1 MIRSL
6 LILWLGPNAFFWSW
20 YYLSLNDI
28 SFGTL
33 FFSRRLHDE
42 VFAIYGGFLGLDPAA
57 IPGMV
62 AKALFFDSFIVLGII
77 ALRKRGT
84 ILAFAG
90 RTLGRVRQSPAA

>member
-33 FFSRRLHDE
+33 FF
-42 VFAIYGGFLGLDPAA
+42 IYGGFLGLDPAA